1 MMKKRCAYLTMEC
14 TDGWSIDAELGFV
27 PMEALGWQVDAV
39 SWRTETPD
47 WGDYDAVYIGVPWDY
62 PEDPEHF
69 LSILQSIDESSAIL
83 VNDLEL
89 VHWALPKTYL
99 RDLEERGAAIV
110 PSTMHEEMGG
120 ELLEQAFD
128 THKTDRII
136 VKPVVSTNATDTY
149 LLTLERARELEA
161 ELASVFCG
169 RPFMVQPFIENIQS
183 EGEFSLFYFNCE
195 FSHATL
201 KVPKPE
207 DFRVQEEHGAELL
220 SIVPEPALLRT
231 GNKVMRLVDPM
242 PVYARA
248 DFVRGRDGRFLI
260 MELEMIEPSMYLR
273 MDPDAPQRFADAFD
287 SYVAKKAGE
296 TLQ

>member
-1 MMKKRCAYLTMEC
+1 MEC
-14 TDGWSIDAELGFV
+14 TDGWNIDAELGFV
-27 PMEALGWQVDAV
+27 PMEALGWQMDAV
-39 SWRTETPD
+39 SWRTEAPD
-47 WGDYDAVYIGVPWDY
+47 WGGYDAVYIGVPWDY
-62 PEDPEHF
+62 PEDPKHF

-89 VHWALPKTYL
+89 VRWGLPKTYL

-110 PSTMHEEMGG
+110 PSIWHDDMDR

-128 THKTDRII
+128 AHQADRII

-149 LLTLERARELEA
+149 LLTRERTTELAA

-169 RPFMVQPFIENIQS
+169 RPFVVQPFIENIRS

-195 FSHATL
+195 FSHAIL
-201 KVPKPE
+201 KVPKSE
-207 DFRVQEEHGAELL
+207 DFRVQEEYGAELL
-220 SIVPEPALLRT
+220 SIVPEPALQET
-231 GNKVMRLVDPM
+231 GNRVMQLIDPM

-248 DFVRGRDGRFLI
+248 DFVRGPDGRFLI
-260 MELEMIEPSMYLR
+260 MELEMIEPSLYLR

-287 SYVAKKAGE
+287 SYVAKKAAE
-296 TLQ
+296 RLQ